1 MGLPEVGGTSGAEAR
16 VEYSDELLGQ
26 AGKLEQL
33 MRQLLVGEQSV
44 FTREVAHFGLTV
56 PQFVTLAAIEEFP
69 DGRERMGKIAEAAH
83 QCSATMTGI
92 IDRLALIGLVER
104 QYNREDRRSVLVE
117 LTEAGR
123 NKIQEVKA
131 ARTQRL
137 AHLLSN
143 VEPDM
148 RENMFKI
155 IDGYIQAL
163 GEHA

>member
-1 MGLPEVGGTSGAEAR
+1 MSLPEVGVSGAEPR
-16 VEYSDELLGQ
+16 VEYSDELLSQ
-26 AGKLEQL
+26 AGTLEQL
-33 MRQLLVGEQSV
+33 VRQLLVGEQSV
-44 FTREVAHFGLTV
+44 FTREVARYGLTV

-69 DGRERMGKIAEAAH
+69 DGKERMGKIAEAAH

-123 NKIQEVKA
+123 TKIQEVKA

-137 AHLLSN
+137 ARLLSS
-143 VEPDM
+143 VEPAM
-148 RENMFKI
+148 RERMFEMLS
-155 IDGYIQAL
+155 GYVEAL
-163 GEHA
+163 GDHA

>member
-1 MGLPEVGGTSGAEAR
+1 MGLSEVGDTSGAEAQ
-16 VEYSDELLGQ
+16 VEYSDELLSQ
-26 AGKLEQL
+26 AGTLEQL

-44 FTREVAHFGLTV
+44 FTREVARFGLTV

-69 DGRERMGKIAEAAH
+69 ESRERMGKIAEAAH

-117 LTEAGR
+117 LTDAGR

-131 ARTQRL
+131 ARTERL
-137 AHLLSN
+137 ARLLSN
-143 VEPDM
+143 VEPAM
-148 RENMFKI
+148 RENMFQI